1 MPAWSLVLIFMAV
14 FSLPLDYEQARIA
27 GSEAGL
33 DLGLDLHWM
42 ISSSNE

>member
-27 GSEAGL
+27 GARPALTL
-33 DLGLDLHWM
+33 DLIFIG
-42 ISSSNE
+42 